1 MEPAGSSASA
11 PTTTDQS
18 DSHAWWTLPRRHY
31 VLFILCLVGI
41 VNFVD
46 RQILAILLEPIK
58 TDLGVSDTAMGL
70 LSGIAFSAFYVIAG
84 IPIARMVDRGSRR
97 NVLVGC
103 LTVWSLATVLCGF
116 VQNFVQLAL
125 ARIGVASGEAGG
137 GPATQSLLADLYP
150 VSQRATVIGIWLAAQ
165 AIGIAFGLFFGGWLN
180 TAFDWRIAFIVVG
193 LPGLLLAV
201 GIHLTVKDPPR
212 GMADAGA
219 SIAPPVEPPPFREA
233 FAFAFRS
240 PPLRLLMVV
249 AMCCSFAGYSI
260 LGWGPTFYIRVH
272 GMTTMQ
278 VGGMMGLAVA
288 GGLFLGNIGAGRIA
302 DRVAKG
308 DFAVYM
314 RVAGWGTILAA
325 PFGLLF
331 LLARDPMMSLFG
343 LFMSKLFMTFWMPP
357 TYAVAVGM
365 SPVRN
370 RGMITALLTLST
382 TVVGIGLGPVFV
394 GVMNDLLEPTFGKEA
409 IRYSLIFVLGGL
421 VACGLLCF
429 VAARL
434 VRQELAGRAGSAQ

>member
-1 MEPAGSSASA
+1 MEPIDKALG
-11 PTTTDQS
+11 TDAT
-18 DSHAWWTLPRRHY
+18 HGWWTLPRRHY
-31 VLFILCLVGI
+31 VLFILCLVGV

-58 TDLGVSDTAMGL
+58 KDLGVSDTAMGL

-84 IPIARMVDRGSRR
+84 IPIARMVDKGSRR

-103 LTVWSLATVLCGF
+103 LTMWSLATVLCGF
-116 VQNFVQLAL
+116 VQNFVQLAA

-150 VSQRATVIGIWLAAQ
+150 ISQRATVIGIWLASQ

-193 LPGLLLAV
+193 VPGLLLAI
-201 GIHLTVKDPPR
+201 GIRLTVKDPPR
-212 GMADAGA
+212 GMADGGVGKQVET
-219 SIAPPVEPPPFREA
+219 PPLKEA
-233 FAFAFRS
+233 FLIALRS
-240 PPLRLLMVV
+240 PSLRLLLII

-278 VGGMMGLAVA
+278 VGGLMGLAVA
-288 GGLFLGNIGAGRIA
+288 GGLFIGNVGAGRIA

-314 RVAGWGTILAA
+314 QVAGWGTILAA

-331 LLARDPMMSLFG
+331 LLAADPMLSLVG
-343 LFMSKLFMTFWMPP
+343 LFFSKLFMTFWMPP

-382 TVVGIGLGPVFV
+382 TVVGIGMGPVFV
-394 GVMNDLLEPTFGKEA
+394 GVMNDLLEPSFGKEA
-409 IRYSLIFVLGGL
+409 IRYSLVFVLGGL

-429 VAARL
+429 VGTKLVRREIAARP
-434 VRQELAGRAGSAQ
+434 ATAQ

>member
-233 FAFAFRS
+233 FAFAFRLRS
-240 PPLRLLMVV
+240 P
-249 AMCCSFAGYSI
+249 
-260 LGWGPTFYIRVH
+260 
-272 GMTTMQ
+272 
-278 VGGMMGLAVA
+278 
-288 GGLFLGNIGAGRIA
+288 IGR
-302 DRVAKG
+302 
-308 DFAVYM
+308 
-314 RVAGWGTILAA
+314 
-325 PFGLLF
+325 
-331 LLARDPMMSLFG
+331 
-343 LFMSKLFMTFWMPP
+343 
-357 TYAVAVGM
+357 
-365 SPVRN
+365 
-370 RGMITALLTLST
+370 
-382 TVVGIGLGPVFV
+382 
-394 GVMNDLLEPTFGKEA
+394 
-409 IRYSLIFVLGGL
+409 
-421 VACGLLCF
+421 
-429 VAARL
+429 
-434 VRQELAGRAGSAQ
+434 